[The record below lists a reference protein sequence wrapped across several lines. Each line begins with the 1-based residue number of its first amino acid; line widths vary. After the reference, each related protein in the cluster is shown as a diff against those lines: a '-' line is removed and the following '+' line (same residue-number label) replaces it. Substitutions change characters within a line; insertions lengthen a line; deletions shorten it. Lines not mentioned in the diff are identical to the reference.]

1 MKIKYISFLLLAST
15 LRAQNTAT
23 APKLSTAETVAI
35 TALEQQKQKAS
46 QDYQGAIQTENNIVA
61 EWGVSHPGYHLNPTN
76 FTVVK
81 DTTVDTKN
89 TSKKDK

>member
-15 LRAQNTAT
+15 LRAQNPTT

-35 TALEQQKQKAS
+35 TALENQKQKAT
-46 QDYQGAIQTENNIVA
+46 QDYQGAMQAENNIAA
-61 EWGVSHPGYHLNPTN
+61 EFAVIHPGYHLNPTN
-76 FTVVK
+76 FAVVK

-89 TSKKDK
+89 TPKKDK